1 MAKSNDNREDTM
13 VAVEQALSKT
23 ESFFEKNQKIIM
35 IAVAAVFLIVLGVL
49 GYTKF
54 ISGPRELK
62 ANDELFMAQRYFE
75 MDSLDLALNGD
86 GQNAGM
92 LEVISNYG
100 STKAGNLANYYAG
113 ICYLK
118 KGEFQK
124 AIDHLEDFSSKEI
137 LPASMALGAIADAKL
152 ELGKTDEAIELYK
165 KAATTYSNEFT
176 SPMLLMKAATAL
188 ELKTNYAEAIKVYE
202 DLKLKYPRSNEG
214 RDADKYI
221 ERAQGL
227 SGAAK

>member
-23 ESFFEKNQKIIM
+23 ESFFEKNQKVIM

-113 ICYLK
+113 IC
-118 KGEFQK
+118 
-124 AIDHLEDFSSKEI
+124 
-137 LPASMALGAIADAKL
+137 
-152 ELGKTDEAIELYK
+152 
-165 KAATTYSNEFT
+165 
-176 SPMLLMKAATAL
+176 
-188 ELKTNYAEAIKVYE
+188 
-202 DLKLKYPRSNEG
+202 
-214 RDADKYI
+214 
-221 ERAQGL
+221 
-227 SGAAK
+227 

>member
-1 MAKSNDNREDTM
+1 MAKSKDNLEDKI
-13 VAVEQALSKT
+13 VAVEEALSKT

-35 IAVAAVFLIVLGVL
+35 IVVAAAFLVVLGVL

-62 ANDELFMAQRYFE
+62 ANDELFMSQRYFE

-86 GQNAGM
+86 GQNAGL

-100 STKAGNLANYYAG
+100 STKAGNLAHYYAG
-113 ICYLK
+113 VCYLK

-124 AIDHLEDFSSKEI
+124 AIDHLEEFSTKEV
-137 LPASMALGAIADAKL
+137 LPASMALGATADAKL
-152 ELGKTDEAIELYK
+152 ELGKTDEAIDLYK
-165 KAATTYSNEFT
+165 KAANDFSNEFT
-176 SPMLLMKAATAL
+176 SPMLLMKAATAY
-188 ELKTNYAEAIKVYE
+188 ELKTNYAEAIKIYE
-202 DLKLKYPRSNEG
+202 DLKLKYPRSQEG

-221 ERAQGL
+221 ERAKGL
-227 SGAAK
+227 SGGAK